1 LLDATPA
8 QPKAGSTLITVSRVI
23 TADSPEG
30 IKDFHIT
37 RPAPGSAEL
46 VYSLG
51 VEGWVVPGRGPANAI
66 RMHGAHRPLPH
77 APVVIERPDVAAL
90 HPTVPWAERA
100 GFAIRL
106 NALQLP
112 RRFRLALTALLA
124 DGNRARLGVI
134 EGERRPF
141 PVQDTRYRPLIVTT
155 LGRSGST
162 WLTWLLGR
170 HPEIVDYR
178 SFEYETK
185 VAAYF
190 AEALRV
196 LSRPTSYYQPIRG
209 EIDYSGWWRG
219 DPRWSLPW
227 HTSHESIDE
236 WLGTEHVEDLIEF
249 FTGRMDALFGR
260 LAQATGK
267 EDASYVVE
275 KMPATYFGQ
284 PLLAEILP
292 GAREI
297 ILVRDFR
304 DVAASLLAFGEKRGR
319 KWYEERP
326 HLSDEEIISDPLR
339 SDVDQLAA
347 SWAERHDAAFL
358 LRYEDLVLRPQETI
372 AGVLSYLELDA
383 RPKTI
388 SRMLADADQV
398 KGPMQDAHVT
408 STTAADSIG
417 RWRRDLSPALQRVC
431 EESLGKG
438 LEAFGYA

>member
-1 LLDATPA
+1 
-8 QPKAGSTLITVSRVI
+8 LITVSRVV

-30 IKDFHIT
+30 ITDFHIT
-37 RPAPGSAEL
+37 RPVPGSAES

-51 VEGWVVPGRGPANAI
+51 LEGWVVPADGPANAI
-66 RMHGAHRPLPH
+66 RVHGAHRPLPH
-77 APVVIERPDVAAL
+77 APVVIERPDIAAL
-90 HPTVPWAERA
+90 HPAVPWAGRA
-100 GFAIRL
+100 GFAVRL

-112 RRFRLALTALLA
+112 RRFRLALTALLESGA
-124 DGNRARLGVI
+124 RARLGVI

-155 LGRSGST
+155 LVRSGST

-185 VAAYF
+185 VTAYF
-190 AEALRV
+190 AEALRA
-196 LSRPTSYYQPIRG
+196 LSKPASYYQPMRG
-209 EIDYSGWWRG
+209 EIDYRGWWRG
-219 DPRWSLPW
+219 DPTWSLRW

-249 FTGRMDALFGR
+249 FAGRMDALFGR
-260 LAQATGK
+260 LAQAIGK

-284 PLLAEILP
+284 PLLAEIMP
-292 GAREI
+292 GSREI

-304 DVAASLLAFGEKRGR
+304 DVAASLLAFGEKRGK

-326 HLSDEEIISDPLR
+326 DLSDEEIISDPLR
-339 SDVDQLAA
+339 SDVDQLAD
-347 SWAERHDAAFL
+347 SWAERHESAL
-358 LRYEDLVLRPQETI
+358 LVRYEDLVLHPEETL
-372 AGVLSYLELDA
+372 AGVMSYLELDA

-388 SRMLADADQV
+388 ARMLADAA
-398 KGPMQDAHVT
+398 KLNGEMQDAHVT
-408 STTAADSIG
+408 STTTADSIG
-417 RWRRDLSPALQRVC
+417 RWRRDLSPALQSIC